1 MKKITLTLFA
11 LCMTF
16 LSLNAQNGRI
26 IYVDN
31 IYPSTIYAQ
40 ALYGGYGY
48 PTNEPYNI
56 LFDFDNDWLNDLVI
70 SFNVYKTCHI
80 YHHTRCN
87 SSWQFTTDDVYHE
100 GDTLSNNPHQLNPG
114 QLAWIDSPT
123 PEMIG
128 PYGFCIEDN
137 EGLHY
142 VFFRKPVSG
151 GFYYG
156 WLRYI
161 LDFGE
166 PVYPGDINPN
176 AECHIQDYAFC
187 TIPDYPLRVGQTSLD
202 DDIAEHYAA
211 NIMVYPNPTK
221 DLITID
227 LPNEEVCQS
236 IEIFSIDGRLL
247 ETFPETS
254 QQTTINVENLNAGV
268 YILKIKMADDREF
281 SEKIIK
287 E

>member
-1 MKKITLTLFA
+1 
-11 LCMTF
+11 MTF

-211 NIMVYPNPTK
+211 NIMVYPNPTTG
-221 DLITID
+221 I
-227 LPNEEVCQS
+227 
-236 IEIFSIDGRLL
+236 
-247 ETFPETS
+247 
-254 QQTTINVENLNAGV
+254 INVSGENIAAIEVVNIMGQTM
-268 YILKIKMADDREF
+268 LKKNCDGDEANVDISSFTPGIYFVKVGMNDGNEF